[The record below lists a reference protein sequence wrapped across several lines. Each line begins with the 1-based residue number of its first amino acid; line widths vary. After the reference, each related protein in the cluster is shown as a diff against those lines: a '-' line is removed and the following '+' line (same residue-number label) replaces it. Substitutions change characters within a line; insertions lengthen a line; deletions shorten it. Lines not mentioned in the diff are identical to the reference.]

1 MSIFNRRNAVL
12 GWLTW
17 VGAKTIV
24 KHKAKQAVPGTV
36 EGSKRPNKGAI
47 AAGLAAAVGVLW
59 FWRRKS
65 LGRRPATRLRKL
77 EQPWQLYPRGP
88 RRPGSV

>member
-1 MSIFNRRNAVL
+1 MWGVGSLLGMSIINRRNAVL

-17 VGAKTIV
+17 VGAKTVV
-24 KHKAKQAVPGTV
+24 KHKAKQVVPGTV

-47 AAGLAAAVGVLW
+47 AAGVAAVGSVLW

-65 LGRRPATRLRKL
+65 SSD
-77 EQPWQLYPRGP
+77 QP
-88 RRPGSV
+88 PGAES